1 MRKTLPIVFILLT
14 FLTAALNASVTIV
27 SRFEPSTVATGEYSA
42 FVITVDGTSTS
53 SLKCE
58 PPEVPGL
65 LISATPNV
73 SNQVSVVNG
82 SVSSFVRYIY
92 TVRALKDGSY
102 IIPEFDATLDG
113 DSYKIPGATL
123 TVTKPGDETRDAL
136 LVELEMPDSL
146 YVGESA
152 NATLHI
158 LIRDDL
164 RAVPGSINPKRS
176 GDGFMQEPIDNN
188 SVRQEHVVRG
198 TTQYDGIAVP
208 LKITA
213 LTEGNQPF
221 AYDADVQVNTT
232 RKIAGSLR
240 DIQDPLERMM
250 QQMRNAQNGMP
261 GFDTRLLQARA
272 EKTVD
277 VKPLPAGAPAS
288 FDGAIGSFEVFGHLS
303 KRKTKV
309 GEPVELTV
317 EILGENGFK
326 QVSAPKVDETDNWRN
341 YPPTEETKLNDV
353 TGKMLGKRF
362 KYLFS
367 PLKSGDLVTPA
378 AHFCFFDPSTGKY
391 VEKIINGEQVRVADV
406 PGINIAAQT
415 YNPASGKK
423 PAKKIV
429 IGNEGFHPISLLD
442 THAKPGA
449 LTPPQK
455 QPLFWAAQL
464 VPAFLLAWGI
474 VVPVLRKK
482 AERDP
487 LARQRKAFTRSA
499 CAAKNKA
506 LAAAKK
512 GDATAFF
519 LNARKCLQNAV
530 CAKSPHRRPETVSA
544 SDVAQ
549 AIGTDEVALRRETN
563 LIFNG
568 GEAMR
573 YGGVNTPLAELAS
586 KLTATAKLLGVE

>member
-1 MRKTLPIVFILLT
+1 MRKTLPIVFLLLT
-14 FLTAALNASVTIV
+14 ILTAALDASVTIL

-42 FVITVDGTSTS
+42 FVITVDGSSTS

-58 PPEVPGL
+58 LPEVPGL

-92 TVRALKDGSY
+92 TVRALKDGTY
-102 IIPEFDATLDG
+102 AIPDFEATLDG
-113 DSYKIPGATL
+113 DKQTIPGATL

-136 LVELEMPDSL
+136 LAELEMPDSL

-164 RAVPGSINPKRS
+164 RAVPNSINPKRT

-188 SVRQEHVVRG
+188 TIRQEHVTRG

-208 LKITA
+208 LRITA
-213 LTEGNQPF
+213 ISEGSQPF
-221 AYDADVQVNTT
+221 AYDVDAQVNTT
-232 RKIAGSLR
+232 RKMAGGIR

-250 QQMRNAQNGMP
+250 QQMRTAQNGLP
-261 GFDTRLLQARA
+261 GFDTRLLQVRA
-272 EKTVD
+272 EKTIE

-288 FDGAIGSFEVFGHLS
+288 FDGAVGSFEVFGHLS
-303 KRKTKV
+303 SRKTKV

-326 QVSAPKVDETDNWRN
+326 QVSAPKVEETENWRN

-367 PLKSGDLVTPA
+367 PLKAGDLVTPSA
-378 AHFCFFDPSTGKY
+378 RFAFFDPSTGKY

-415 YNPASGKK
+415 YNPAGKK

-442 THAKPGA
+442 TPARPGA
-449 LTPPQK
+449 LIPPQK
-455 QPLFWAAQL
+455 QPLFWLAQL
-464 VPAFLLAWGI
+464 LPTALLTWGI
-474 VVPVLRKK
+474 IVPIRRRK

-487 LARQRKAFTRSA
+487 LARQRKAFSRTAS
-499 CAAKNKA
+499 AAKAKA

-512 GDATAFF
+512 NDAASFF
-519 LNARKCLQNAV
+519 LHARKCLQNAV
-530 CAKSPHRRPETVSA
+530 CARFPQRRPETVSA
-544 SDVAQ
+544 ADLVQAVGSDDAN
-549 AIGTDEVALRRETN
+549 LRREAN

-573 YGGVNTPLAELAS
+573 YGGVNTPLAELAA
-586 KLTATAKLLGVE
+586 KLTATAKQLGVD